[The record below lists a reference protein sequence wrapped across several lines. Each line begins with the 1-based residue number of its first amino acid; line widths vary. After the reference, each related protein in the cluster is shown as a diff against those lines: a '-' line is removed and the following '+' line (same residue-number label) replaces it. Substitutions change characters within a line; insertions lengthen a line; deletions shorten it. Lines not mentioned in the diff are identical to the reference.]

1 MLITR
6 KSMLTGVE
14 RTLDIPCTPEQ
25 LAAWDRGDDLI
36 QRIMPEL
43 TLDQREFIMT
53 GCTPEE
59 WDAAN
64 EDYENE

>member
-6 KSMLTGVE
+6 KSMLTGIE
-14 RTLDIPCTPEQ
+14 RTFDIPCTQEQ
-25 LAAWDRGDDLI
+25 LDAWNTGQDLI
-36 QRIMPEL
+36 QRIMPDL
-43 TLDQREFIMT
+43 TENQREFIMT

-59 WDAAN
+59 WDAAS

>member
-6 KSMLTGVE
+6 KSMLTGIE
-14 RTLDIPCTPEQ
+14 RTFDIPCTQEQ
-25 LAAWDRGDDLI
+25 LDAWNQGQDLI
-36 QRIMPEL
+36 QRIMPDL
-43 TLDQREFIMT
+43 TADQREFIMT

>member
-14 RTLDIPCTPEQ
+14 RTLDIPCTQAQ
-25 LAAWDRGDDLI
+25 LDAWNQGQDLI

-43 TLDQREFIMT
+43 TRDQCEFIMT

-59 WDAAN
+59 WDTLTD
-64 EDYENE
+64 EDENE

>member
-36 QRIMPEL
+36 QRIMPDL
-43 TLDQREFIMT
+43 TEDQREFIMT

-59 WDAAN
+59 WDTLS
-64 EDYENE
+64 EDDENA

>member
-6 KSMLTGVE
+6 KSMLTGIE
-14 RTLDIPCTPEQ
+14 RTLDIPCTQEQ
-25 LAAWDRGDDLI
+25 LDAWNQGQDLI
-36 QRIMPEL
+36 QRIMPDL
-43 TLDQREFIMT
+43 TEDQREFIMT

-64 EDYENE
+64 EGYENE

>member
-14 RTLDIPCTPEQ
+14 RTLDIPCTQAQ
-25 LAAWDRGDDLI
+25 LDAWSQGQDLI
-36 QRIMPEL
+36 QRIMPDL
-43 TLDQREFIMT
+43 TADQREFIMT

-59 WDAAN
+59 WDILS
-64 EDYENE
+64 EDDENE